1 MERNPVVV
9 APQVEARPSALA
21 TNKVLRNTYLLLSA
35 TLGFSAL
42 VAFVAAAVGMP
53 YLGPWITIGGY
64 FALLYAVTKTAESG
78 WGLVWV
84 FALTG
89 FMGLTIGPIVSA
101 YARAFPDGHSL
112 VVTAFGITAVAFL
125 ALSAYAIRSGR
136 RFSFMG
142 GFLTVG
148 IITAFLLGIVALVF
162 SMPTLSLVVSG
173 LFVMLM
179 SGLILYETG
188 EILHGGET
196 NYIRATVTL
205 YVSIYNMFMSLLHI
219 LGSNR

>member
-1 MERNPVVV
+1 MERNPVVA
-9 APQVEARPSALA
+9 APQVEVRGSALA
-21 TNKVLRNTYLLLSA
+21 TNKVLKNTYLLLSA

-42 VAFVAAAVGMP
+42 VAWLSASLGLP
-53 YLGPWITIGGY
+53 YLGPWITLGGY
-64 FALLYAVTKTAESG
+64 FALLYAVTKTANSG
-78 WGLVWV
+78 WGIVWV

-89 FMGLTIGPIVSA
+89 FMGLTIGPIVSY
-101 YARAFPDGHSL
+101 YARAIPDGHSL
-112 VVTAFGITAVAFL
+112 VMTAFGITAVAFL

-136 RFSFMG
+136 RFTFMG

-188 EILHGGET
+188 EIIHGGET
-196 NYIRATVTL
+196 NYIHATVTL
-205 YVSIYNMFMSLLHI
+205 YVSIYNMFMSLLNL